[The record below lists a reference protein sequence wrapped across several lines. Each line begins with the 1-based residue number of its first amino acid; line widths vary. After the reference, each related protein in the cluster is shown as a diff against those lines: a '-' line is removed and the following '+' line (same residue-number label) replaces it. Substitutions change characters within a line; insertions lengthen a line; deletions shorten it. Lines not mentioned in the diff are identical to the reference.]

1 MAGNS
6 CGEVTEL
13 GLCQPPGNCASLV
26 SLSLPVG
33 HGQSE
38 GERMVVSD
46 FHVFIRDVLQHVD
59 IMQKDYPGLP
69 VFLLGHSM
77 VSRAQEDPAQV
88 KLDPQPGV

>member
-1 MAGNS
+1 MRKPLSPGRSQLPSNS
-6 CGEVTEL
+6 SSHSSPL
-13 GLCQPPGNCASLV
+13 A
-26 SLSLPVG
+26 VG

-59 IMQKDYPGLP
+59 VMQKDYPGLP

-77 VSRAQEDPAQV
+77 VSRPQKASPV
-88 KLDPQPGV
+88 KPPGGRVV